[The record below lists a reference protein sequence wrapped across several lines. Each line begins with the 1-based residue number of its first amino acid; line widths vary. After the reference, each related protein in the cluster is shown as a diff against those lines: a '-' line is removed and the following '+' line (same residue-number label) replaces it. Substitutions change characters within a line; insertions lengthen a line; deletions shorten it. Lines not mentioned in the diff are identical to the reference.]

1 VIASAAGD
9 QQRQATGTS
18 PTADLFDLL
27 LCGVVILEAK
37 LGAHFDG
44 GNLKFKADY

>member
-1 VIASAAGD
+1 VISSGRRRERR
-9 QQRQATGTS
+9 QR
-18 PTADLFDLL
+18 PIYFDLL

-37 LGAHFDG
+37 VGAHFDG